1 MPPPRPQPSFRI
13 EFPPELPISARA
25 DEIIGLLLKH
35 QVIVLAGE
43 TGSGKTTQIPKMV
56 LAAGGG
62 TRGKIACTQPRRVA
76 AASVSRRVAEELNV
90 DWGKEVGCKI
100 RFADQTSSQT
110 VVKFMTDGMLL
121 AELQGDPELREY
133 DAIIVDEAHERSLNI
148 DFILG
153 HLRRLRVRRPDL
165 KIVITSATIDT
176 QAFSDAFDGAPIV
189 EVSGRTYP
197 VEVIYAPLEEM
208 ADPAGRAGSPL
219 PAANAR
225 RGAES
230 APHQNRN
237 DEFTYIDGAVEAVER
252 VLHESAGG
260 DILVFLPTERDIRE
274 MRDLLEG
281 RRARDVEVVP
291 LFGRLTNAE
300 QQRVFAPTQK
310 RKIVVATNIAETSLT
325 IPGIRFVIDT
335 GLARIS
341 RYVPQSRTRR
351 LPVEPVAQS
360 SADQRKGR
368 CGRVSNG
375 VCIRLYSEQD
385 FNERPRFAQ
394 PEIQRS
400 NLADVILRM
409 KAFGLGDI
417 EEFPFLNAPPAKGI
431 RAGYALLH
439 ELGAI
444 DEAGVLTELGRDLA
458 HLPVDPT
465 VGRMVLQ
472 ARAEQCMRE
481 VLVIAAALSIQDP
494 RERPLDAQ
502 QKADAAHR
510 RFTHPDSDFL
520 TLLSIWEAYHDDFET
535 MTLGKLR
542 KFCTAHYLSF
552 MRMREWRDVHA
563 QLIDTIE
570 GGEGFDDTS
579 VFDGAGADPRD
590 AGRAARR
597 KAAATPESVRDL
609 ALGTPGYRA
618 IHRSILAGLLGN
630 IATRLDDGTYHAAHD
645 RKVAVFPG
653 SALFE
658 RPQREK
664 VVAPRKEGPSKP
676 KVARWLMASEIME
689 TGRIYART
697 CARIDPH
704 WALDLGAHLLR
715 VSHSEP
721 FWSIESGRVLVK
733 ERRRLYNLELETR
746 SVGYGKIDPRHAT
759 EIFIREGL
767 VGDTVTFPLD
777 FIAHNRRVREKA
789 ESLLTRL
796 RAAGYMNLDEAVYR
810 FYARRLMPEASSQS
824 AGGVGAVA
832 PNGPSADA
840 ARAVGDNR
848 PYLGI
853 SSVPELVD
861 FVRHRQTTEPKFLF
875 LDEDD
880 LKPQVEE
887 THDHGAFPEELP
899 LENRALPLNYAYKP
913 GQEDDGVTL
922 RVNLDEA
929 ADLAPATLDWAV
941 PGHLREKIELML
953 KALPKEQRRTLI
965 PLAETA
971 QKITD
976 EIQLIAAR
984 SPQPTLAQALAEVLT
999 QRLGVRIDPRMWD
1012 GKVLPDHLRVRVE
1025 VLDKRGAVLGASR
1038 DLAELQAQLGT
1049 KQREVSQRAAK
1060 ADNTAWRAARAKW
1073 ETPPANEWK
1082 FGNLPASVVV
1092 SEQAG
1097 VPVLAYPGLQ
1107 ASDAGVAVRLFAT
1120 AEEARAATRGGLR
1133 RLLETALRYELGW
1146 LEKDLRDLRAI
1157 GTLAVTLAPLEKLQ
1171 ADALDS
1177 IRRWVTDG
1185 GRVEGRAASP
1195 FAADARR
1202 GAESASYLTQA
1213 NFEHSVGDAKADL
1226 RGLVPK
1232 LVDWLRETL
1241 TLRLAL
1247 QTHKTP
1253 YPGMENDL
1261 GALLPPDFLRRTP
1274 FARVKELP
1282 RYLKGMQARAERW
1295 KRDPAKD
1302 ASRARELQPFVQAV
1316 QRLGERA
1323 GEFRWLVEEFRV
1335 SLFAQE
1341 LGTAEPVS
1349 AVRLEKALR
1358 DLASGTPVSLEP
1370 TASAPKPK
1378 VAVPLPVKGKTV
1390 FKSLDAL
1397 GNLPR

>member
-1 MPPPRPQPSFRI
+1 MSSRPKPTPSFRI

-35 QVIVLAGE
+35 QVLVLAGE

-90 DWGKEVGCKI
+90 DYGREVGCKI

-110 VVKFMTDGMLL
+110 VIKFMTDGMLL

-133 DAIIVDEAHERSLNI
+133 DTIIVDEAHERSLNI

-153 HLRRLRVRRPDL
+153 HLRRLRHRRPDL

-176 QAFSDAFDGAPIV
+176 QAFSEAFDGAPII
-189 EVSGRTYP
+189 EVSGRVYP
-197 VEVIYAPLEEM
+197 VEVIWSPLEEM
-208 ADPAGRAGSPL
+208 K
-219 PAANAR
+219 
-225 RGAES
+225 AEGD
-230 APHQNRN
+230 R

-252 VLHESAGG
+252 VLRESTHG
-260 DILVFLPTERDIRE
+260 DVLVFLPTERDIRE

-281 RRARDVEVVP
+281 RHARGVEVVP

-368 CGRVSNG
+368 CGRVSDG

-385 FNERPRFAQ
+385 FNDRPRFAQ

-444 DEAGVLTELGRDLA
+444 DEAGVLTDLGRDLA

-472 ARAEQCMRE
+472 AREEKAMRE

-494 RERPLDAQ
+494 RERPLDEQ

-520 TLLSIWEAYHDDFET
+520 TLLEIWEAYHDDFET

-542 KFCTAHYLSF
+542 KFCTSHYLSF

-563 QLIDTIE
+563 QLVDVIE
-570 GGEGFDDTS
+570 GREGGFDDTS
-579 VFDGAGADPRD
+579 VFDGVGREAQPARG
-590 AGRAARR
+590 GRA
-597 KAAATPESVRDL
+597 KTGPTEVREL
-609 ALGTPGYRA
+609 TITTPGYRS

-630 IATRLDDGTYHAAHD
+630 IATRTEDGTYHAAHD
-645 RKVAVFPG
+645 RKCAVFPG

-658 RPQREK
+658 RPVREK
-664 VVAPRKEGPSKP
+664 VVAPRKEGPVKP
-676 KVARWLMASEIME
+676 KQARWLMAAEIME
-689 TGRIYART
+689 TGRLYART
-697 CARIDPH
+697 CARIDPR

-715 VSHSEP
+715 VAHSEP
-721 FWSIESGRVLVK
+721 FWSVESGRVLVR
-733 ERRRLYNLELETR
+733 ERRRLYNLELESR
-746 SVGYGKIDPRHAT
+746 SVGYGKINPAHAT
-759 EIFIREGL
+759 EILIREGL
-767 VGDTVTFPLD
+767 VGDTITWPFG
-777 FIAHNRRVREKA
+777 FIAHNRRLREEA
-789 ESLLTRL
+789 ENLLTRL
-796 RAAGYMNLDEAVYR
+796 RAAGYMNLDEALYR
-810 FYARRLMPEASSQS
+810 FYAARLMPAAGATETTGS
-824 AGGVGAVA
+824 AIPSHLGV
-832 PNGPSADA
+832 
-840 ARAVGDNR
+840 
-848 PYLGI
+848 

-861 FVRHRQTTEPKFLF
+861 FVRHRQTAEPKFLF
-875 LDEDD
+875 LSEND
-880 LKPQVEE
+880 LKPAVEE
-887 THDHGAFPEELP
+887 EPDAEAFPDALP
-899 LENRALPLNYAYKP
+899 LENSALPLNYAYKP
-913 GQEDDGVTL
+913 GQDDDGVTL
-922 RVNLDEA
+922 RVSLQEA
-929 ADLAPATLDWAV
+929 VELTPAALDWAV
-941 PGHLREKIELML
+941 PGHLAEKLEILL
-953 KALPKEQRRTLI
+953 KALPKEQRRALI

-971 QKITD
+971 QKISAD
-976 EIQLIAAR
+976 IQLLAAR
-984 SPQPTLAQALAEVLT
+984 SPQPTLAAALAEVLT
-999 QRLGVRIDPRMWD
+999 GRLGVRIDPRIWE
-1012 GKVLPDHLRVRVE
+1012 GKSTLPDHLRVRVE
-1025 VLDKRGAVLGASR
+1025 VIDNNGAVLGASR
-1038 DLAELQAQLGT
+1038 ELAELQQQLGT
-1049 KQREVSQRAAK
+1049 KQREVSQHAARK
-1060 ADNTAWRAARAKW
+1060 DTGAWRTAREKW
-1073 ETPPANEWK
+1073 ETAPAEQWK
-1082 FGNLPASVVV
+1082 FGSLSESVVV
-1092 SEQAG
+1092 TEHAG
-1097 VPVLAYPGLQ
+1097 VPVRAHPGLQ
-1107 ASDAGVAVRLFAT
+1107 ESAAGVAVRLFAT
-1120 AEEARAATRGGLR
+1120 PEEARAATRGGLR
-1133 RLLETALRYELGW
+1133 RLFANALRYELGW
-1146 LEKDLRDLRAI
+1146 LEKDLRDLRQVGA
-1157 GTLAVTLAPLEKLQ
+1157 TLALLAPLEKVQ

-1177 IRRWVTDG
+1177 IRRWVVDRDCRPLT
-1185 GRVEGRAASP
+1185 AAQFESE
-1195 FAADARR
+1195 AAA
-1202 GAESASYLTQA
+1202 
-1213 NFEHSVGDAKADL
+1213 AKADL

-1232 LVDWLRETL
+1232 LTDWVREIL
-1241 TLRLAL
+1241 ALRLAL

-1261 GALLPPDFLRRTP
+1261 AALVPADFLRRTP
-1274 FARVKELP
+1274 FTRVKHLA

-1302 ASRARELQPFVQAV
+1302 SSRARELQPFVQAV

-1341 LGTAEPVS
+1341 LGTVEQVS
-1349 AVRLEKALR
+1349 AVRLERALR
-1358 DLASGTPVSLEP
+1358 EIASGAVTGSGAVAAPTEP
-1370 TASAPKPK
+1370 APPR

-1390 FKSLDAL
+1390 LKSLDAL